1 MARTRVRRRST
12 TNTPRIGPPPPSTVL
27 RNRVLAGILSVLA
40 LVAMVALVS
49 PLFRAEKAI
58 PIAAADASPE
68 AAALEV
74 ALANDAATALAERAV
89 YPYSIV
95 EGGAHSVD
103 ELKKAIA
110 NDPIV
115 AGHYRGFDLANT
127 RVEKLEKPKVAFVS
141 YRMGNDVYWTRK
153 PLVIRAGEKVLTDG
167 VNIARTRCA
176 NQVSTTP
183 GPTSEFEPP
192 AVTLDT
198 PMLRPIPAPPI
209 ALSVPPIGV
218 PVPPIGV
225 PFPRTGVP
233 LPPGPTFLT
242 PPPTGSPA
250 PTDSPVDP
258 PLDPAPNCD
267 CPDSPA
273 PPPPGN
279 PPPQPPITLD
289 DPILPPPPLTPETP
303 LDPEDP
309 EDPEDPPKDPPKDPP
324 TEVPEPA
331 TATLLMIAAGACAL
345 GRKKMSTKA
354 QD

>member
-1 MARTRVRRRST
+1 
-12 TNTPRIGPPPPSTVL
+12 
-27 RNRVLAGILSVLA
+27 
-40 LVAMVALVS
+40 
-49 PLFRAEKAI
+49 
-58 PIAAADASPE
+58 
-68 AAALEV
+68 
-74 ALANDAATALAERAV
+74 
-89 YPYSIV
+89 
-95 EGGAHSVD
+95 
-103 ELKKAIA
+103 LKKAIA

-115 AGHYRGFDLANT
+115 AGHYRGFDLANA

-176 NQVSTTP
+176 NQLSTMP

-218 PVPPIGV
+218 PLPPVGV

-242 PPPTGSPA
+242 PPPVGTPA
-250 PTDSPVDP
+250 PTDTPLDPPLAP
-258 PLDPAPNCD
+258 PLDPTPNCD
-267 CPDSPA
+267 CPDLPA

-279 PPPQPPITLD
+279 PPDAPPQPPITLD
-289 DPILPPPPLTPETP
+289 DPILPPPPSTPETP

-309 EDPEDPPKDPPKDPP
+309 EDPEDPPSDPPKDPP

-354 QD
+354 QG